1 MPLLHVKNLT
11 KRFGGLVAINNL
23 TFHVEEEEILGLM
36 GPNGAGKTTLFNII
50 SGIYKPT
57 SGTIEFQGVRI
68 DNLPPED
75 IVRLGIARTYQIPRP
90 FSNLTV
96 FENLMVAAL
105 HGGQLN
111 RYEAQKEC
119 EYILEITGLS
129 DKRNMVARDLA
140 LIDLRKLELARALC
154 CRPKLLLIDEV
165 AAGLAPNEIVNFQ
178 NLLKMLKEK
187 MKKTIIIIE
196 HVIST
201 LVKISDR
208 LIVLHEGK
216 KIAEGKP
223 IDVIRDVKVIETYLG
238 SSVIIERR

>member
-1 MPLLHVKNLT
+1 MSILYVKNLT
-11 KRFGGLVAINNL
+11 KRFGGLTAINNL
-23 TFHVEEEEILGLM
+23 TFYVEEGEILGLM

-57 SGTIEFQGVRI
+57 SGTIEFQGIRI
-68 DNLPPED
+68 DNLSPED

-90 FSNLTV
+90 FFNLTV
-96 FENLMVAAL
+96 FENLLVAAL
-105 HGGQLN
+105 HGGRLN

-129 DKRNMVARDLA
+129 DKRNVVARDLT
-140 LIDLRKLELARALC
+140 LVDLRKLELARALA

-165 AAGLAPNEIVNFQ
+165 AAGLAFPEIAILQ
-178 NLLKMLKEK
+178 NLLRMLKEE

-196 HVIST
+196 HVISA
-201 LVKISDR
+201 LVKVSDR

-223 IDVIRDVKVIETYLG
+223 IDVIKDARVIEAYLG
-238 SSVIIERR
+238 SSIVTERR

>member
-208 LIVLHEGK
+208 LIV
-216 KIAEGKP
+216 
-223 IDVIRDVKVIETYLG
+223 
-238 SSVIIERR
+238 